1 MDIKTIKRVIDLFAN
16 FSEIVN
22 TTEVSSND
30 VKILSEIQPRISDNL
45 TRIEELVGLINNESK
60 PITIAPTEIKKAD
73 PIPEQVS
80 TTSTQ
85 TTTTP
90 GGISS
95 YKRWIDIDPD
105 ADWKKVSSLNVM
117 ASSSGLIYDL
127 YTDQLLPQYFIDGDM
142 RVVLGDDITRD
153 ARRTAPIICRAFGIY
168 SGHRD
173 KQMVIDF
180 RNGDRRDLR
189 VQNLLWIEVPVDRP
203 SVFEYLMEDICRRA
217 IEFNGDI
224 EKMLSMYENARP
236 AVTKFMLDDIVSKRT
251 HTDISDKFFMLS
263 SSGEILPRTHIGSD
277 DSPNGLD
284 VSQFILMSGDKKL
297 SEKLLNDKI
306 KDGMALSILEKTVC
320 VFMALDSMGPK
331 IKDVKAIANTVK
343 KKFNGLELPFEFI
356 RTIMDDYT
364 SELARLFGRE
374 SKA

>member
-1 MDIKTIKRVIDLFAN
+1 MDIKTIKSVIDLFAN

-45 TRIEELVGLINNESK
+45 TRIEELVGLKINNESK
-60 PITIAPTEIKKAD
+60 PITIASTEIKKED
-73 PIPEQVS
+73 SEQTS
-80 TTSTQ
+80 TTSSKMSI
-85 TTTTP
+85 TP

-95 YKRWIDIDPD
+95 YKKWIDIDPD
-105 ADWKKVSSLNVM
+105 ADWKKVVSLNVM

-127 YTDQLLPQYFIDGDM
+127 NTDQLLPQYFIDGDM

-168 SGHRD
+168 SGHRE
-173 KQMVIDF
+173 KQMIIDF

-189 VQNLLWIEVPVDRP
+189 VQNLLWIEEPDNRP
-203 SVFEYLMEDICRRA
+203 SSFEYLTEDICRRV

-224 EKMLSMYENARP
+224 DKVLSMYENSRP
-236 AVTKFMLDDIVSKRT
+236 IVTKFLLEDIINKRA

-263 SSGEILPRTHIGSD
+263 SSGEILPRTHVGSD

-306 KDGMALSILEKTVC
+306 KDGMTLSILEKTVC

-331 IKDVKAIANTVK
+331 IKDIKAIANTVK
-343 KKFNGLELPFEFI
+343 KKFSGLELPFEFI

-374 SKA
+374 SKS